1 MLTDIRSVLMENK
14 TNAEE
19 TVYAELPK
27 AITEYPLTI
36 GNFNTV
42 ISGKETVEQFSTLLD
57 SKNHFLQ
64 SLIRLPNMHSVRSRS
79 ENCQKL

>member
-42 ISGKETVEQFSTLLD
+42 ISVKTI
-57 SKNHFLQ
+57 FLQ

>member
-42 ISGKETVEQFSTLLD
+42 ISGQETVEQFSTLLD
-57 SKNHFLQ
+57 SKTHFFTKLD
-64 SLIRLPNMHSVRSRS
+64 VRSRS

>member
-1 MLTDIRSVLMENK
+1 MENK

-36 GNFNTV
+36 GDFNTV
-42 ISGKETVEQFSTLLD
+42 ISGQETVEQFRHYWTA
-57 SKNHFLQ
+57 KPIFLQ
-64 SLIRLPNMHSVRSRS
+64 SLIRLPNMHNVRSRS

>member
-36 GNFNTV
+36 GDQYRDFRTGNGGTV
-42 ISGKETVEQFSTLLD
+42 FGIIGQQNPFFYKA
-57 SKNHFLQ
+57 
-64 SLIRLPNMHSVRSRS
+64 
-79 ENCQKL
+79 